1 MNFPEECDQAALARV
16 TKAAA
21 EAAETGQWDAVAQ
34 YYGERAALLA
44 AMQTPIREASN
55 LLKVDEQI
63 RDRVRTAQAVV
74 VFLLD
79 EAMTTRQ
86 RLQGL
91 HQRLEVPSSAPATVS
106 MKV

>member
-1 MNFPEECDQAALARV
+1 MNFPEESGHAALAQV

-34 YYGERAALLA
+34 YYSERAALLA
-44 AMQTPIREASN
+44 VIQAPIREASN

-63 RDRVRTAQAVV
+63 RDRVRTAQAVLV
-74 VFLLD
+74 SLLD
-79 EAMTTRQ
+79 EATATRQ

-91 HQRLEVPSSAPATVS
+91 HQRLEVPPSAPATVS